1 MESLKNYCL
10 NISEQEYHDY
20 PAWSYSMIAKYARNG
35 FSAIATLHDKM
46 KPTPEMEFGSLF
58 DSMITRGKET
68 LNDYIVA
75 DFSVPPAEKAV
86 LDVLASSASTCS
98 HFDEIAMN
106 DVLLAAESVRY
117 QPNYKPQTRYEKI
130 SKYSDYYDTLKSG
143 KKMVSQE
150 DWDDAAQMYRIFRE
164 DEYLKTIFGTKN
176 TDEIEYLYQPQF
188 VVDYETEFHGMVKVK
203 CMFDLLIVNHKEKTI
218 RPVDLKTSSMPAYD
232 FADHFVKMRYDIQA
246 DEYVDI
252 IRLVIDK
259 IPEYQDYTILPFLYT
274 DVSRTDMVPV
284 TYEYDTTMGLSFTK
298 GDKTYTYKR
307 WNELLE
313 EILEYEESH
322 AVAPSYISVKGPND
336 LIEILSR

>member
-10 NISEQEYHDY
+10 NIPEQEYHDY

-35 FSAIATLHDKM
+35 FSAIATIHDKM
-46 KPTPEMEFGSLF
+46 KPTPEMEFGTLF
-58 DSMITRGKET
+58 DSMVTKGKET
-68 LNDYIVA
+68 LNEYIVA

-86 LDVLASSASTCS
+86 LDVLVTTSTCK
-98 HFDEIAMN
+98 HFDELSKW
-106 DVLLAAESVRY
+106 DVLKAADTTKY
-117 QPNYKPQTRYEKI
+117 QPNYKPETRYKKI
-130 SKYSDYYDTLKSG
+130 SNFSDYYDAFHSG
-143 KKMVSQE
+143 KKIVSKK

-164 DEYLKTIFGTKN
+164 DEYLKTIFVTKN
-176 TDEIEYLYQPQF
+176 TEDIEYLYQPQF
-188 VVDYETEFHGMVKVK
+188 LVDYETEFHGMVKVK

-246 DEYVDI
+246 DEYVDVL
-252 IRLVIDK
+252 RLVIDK
-259 IPEYQDYTILPFLYT
+259 IPEYQDYTILPYLYT
-274 DVSRTDMVPV
+274 DISRTDMVPV
-284 TYEYDTTMGLSFTK
+284 TYEYDTTVGLSFTK
-298 GDKTYTYKR
+298 GEKTYTYKR